1 MIVLHVH
8 MVEMRHSCWDNTL
21 LIYYRF
27 DTEVLEMR
35 SGIDTAL
42 HSVICTSMVWVGADT
57 KVCVLW
63 FEFYLVE
70 QEEAPHD
77 EILS

>member
-42 HSVICTSMVWVGADT
+42 HSVICTSMVWVGAM
-57 KVCVLW
+57 V
-63 FEFYLVE
+63 
-70 QEEAPHD
+70 
-77 EILS
+77 